1 MEELEAKLADREHRL
16 MMSLRELRGRYDL
29 RDQFTRL
36 ETQVIGWAGI
46 KWEVEKKKEKKG

>member
-1 MEELEAKLADREHRL
+1 MEELEAKLGDREHRL
-16 MMSLRELRGRYDL
+16 LMSCRELRGRYDL

-46 KWEVEKKKEKKG
+46 KVGG